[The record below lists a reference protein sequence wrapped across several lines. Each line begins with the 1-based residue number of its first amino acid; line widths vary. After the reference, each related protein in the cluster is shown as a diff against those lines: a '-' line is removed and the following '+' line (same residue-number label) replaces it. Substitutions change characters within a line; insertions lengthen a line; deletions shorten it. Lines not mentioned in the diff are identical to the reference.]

1 MKINLYQITMLI
13 SNKCNMPLEH
23 TFLPWKKYTK
33 TSLDVFVK
41 GDGDGKKLLS
51 LTWGV

>member
-1 MKINLYQITMLI
+1 M
-13 SNKCNMPLEH
+13 E
-23 TFLPWKKYTK
+23 KYTK
-33 TSLDVFVK
+33 TSLDVFVR